1 MDSKNTVNLDR
12 LGAIIGNDHAVA
24 LERAGVTVRF
34 PSDKPIRNQ
43 QIRDEYHK
51 SYITQEELAVKYGL
65 SKRHIGRI
73 VSSGA
78 HRKPAEQR

>member
-1 MDSKNTVNLDR
+1 MTLDR
-12 LGAIIGNDHAVA
+12 LGAIIGNDNAVA
-24 LERAGVTVRF
+24 LEKAGVTVKF

-43 QIRDEYHK
+43 HIRDEYHK
-51 SYITQEELAVKYGL
+51 SYITQEELAIKYGL

-78 HRKPAEQR
+78 HRKPTAQR